1 MEFRYISIL
10 KNGEKEKGVIEAN
23 TEKEVV
29 EYLRNKSL
37 TPLSITQ
44 VRSFNTSLK
53 LFQKIKTSDVV
64 LFTRQLASMVLTG
77 LTLLESLNILK
88 KQTTNSSMKDVID
101 DLIANVSEGSSF
113 SQALAKHKDAFSEVY
128 IALVQ
133 AAETSGLLDKVLARL
148 AENLERSEDLKKQ
161 IRSALFYPMII
172 LIGMLGVIVVM
183 NIFVIPQL
191 STLYESLNLDL
202 PVSTQIVLAFSKIF
216 TTFSPIV
223 LMGAVGGFFLMR
235 RFSTTEKGIKT
246 FDKLKLRIPVIG
258 KIIELSIVDEV
269 SRTLSL
275 LITSGSSILQSLN
288 ITARVAG
295 NYYYRDAITKS
306 STLVEKGIPLSTA
319 FDNQNIFD
327 PIVVQMIKV
336 GESTG
341 KMDESLLKL
350 SEYFERDMNLKIKTL
365 TTSIEPI
372 LIILLGVSVGFL
384 IFSVITPIYSLITQ
398 IQ

>member
-1 MEFRYISIL
+1 MEFKYVAI
-10 KNGEKEKGVIEAN
+10 KNNGEKEKGIIEAN
-23 TEKEVV
+23 TQNEVI
-29 EYLRNKSL
+29 EFLRKKSL
-37 TPLSITQ
+37 TPLEVAQIRSI
-44 VRSFNTSLK
+44 NTSLK
-53 LFQKIKTSDVV
+53 LLQKVKGSDVV
-64 LFTRQLASMVLTG
+64 LFTRQLASMVMTG

-88 KQTTNSSMKDVID
+88 KQTTNPMMKDIID
-101 DLIANVSEGSSF
+101 DLIASVSEGSSF
-113 SQALAKHKDAFSEVY
+113 SQALAKHKEAFSEVY

-133 AAETSGLLDKVLARL
+133 AAETSGLLDKVLSRL

-191 STLYESLNLDL
+191 GTLYESLNLEL
-202 PVSTQIVLAFSKIF
+202 PFSTKVVLTFSKLF
-216 TTFSPIV
+216 TTFFPFVIAA
-223 LMGAVGGFFLMR
+223 AVGGFFLLK
-235 RFSTTEKGIKT
+235 RFIATEKGIKM
-246 FDKLKLRIPVIG
+246 FDKIKLKIPIVG

-372 LIILLGVSVGFL
+372 LIVVLGVSVGFL